1 MDVLEAIKK
10 RRSKREFLKKE
21 IPIEILTQILDSS
34 TYAPAAGNIQNW
46 RFILI
51 DDEKKKSEIANAAVK
66 QEWIAD
72 APIVLVVCSDN
83 INLERFYG
91 DRGVKFYSIE
101 NCFLAIENMLLTA
114 VAFGVDSCVIA
125 AFDENALKRILKL
138 PDEIEPLAIVPLGY
152 SKEEP
157 FKKSSLAIESITFFN
172 EWGKLEK
179 EKLKHIKHLPHIKK
193 EKQLPKKTS
202 KKRFWFFT

>member
-1 MDVLEAIKK
+1 M
-10 RRSKREFLKKE
+10 
-21 IPIEILTQILDSS
+21 
-34 TYAPAAGNIQNW
+34 
-46 RFILI
+46 
-51 DDEKKKSEIANAAVK
+51 
-66 QEWIAD
+66 
-72 APIVLVVCSDN
+72 VCSDN

-172 EWGKLEK
+172 
-179 EKLKHIKHLPHIKK
+179 
-193 EKQLPKKTS
+193 
-202 KKRFWFFT
+202 